1 MRQRP
6 PVPRGCHFTPAVTIR
21 WVKPE
26 EGTARA
32 RGEPGAGAA
41 PAVGQRCPGEGGAA
55 AGAGE
60 KLRLPHRAG
69 SRGAV
74 DPARSQEARRVRPS
88 VHGTALGLWLHLE
101 TLQAPWSLQ
110 GPRAEGREAGVR
122 WFSLPST
129 LALNTCSGGELA
141 GPHGPPTCPPRGAAC
156 VPPAAWGPGVPLGGC
171 CLRRR
176 RPRSSDR
183 REEAANTPGRAAALG
198 APAAPRRLLRRRG
211 FLSARGGLSPRCA

>member
-1 MRQRP
+1 MQGP
-6 PVPRGCHFTPAVTIR
+6 HLPLVSAV
-21 WVKPE
+21 
-26 EGTARA
+26 RA
-32 RGEPGAGAA
+32 
-41 PAVGQRCPGEGGAA
+41 EGGAA

-60 KLRLPHRAG
+60 TLRLPHRAG
-69 SRGAV
+69 LRGAV

-88 VHGTALGLWLHLE
+88 VRGTALGLWLHLE

-156 VPPAAWGPGVPLGGC
+156 VPPAACGPGVPLGRC
-171 CLRRR
+171 CLRR
-176 RPRSSDR
+176 RPRSSDWG
-183 REEAANTPGRAAALG
+183 EEAANTPGKAAARR

-211 FLSARGGLSPRCA
+211 FLRARGGPASPRCA